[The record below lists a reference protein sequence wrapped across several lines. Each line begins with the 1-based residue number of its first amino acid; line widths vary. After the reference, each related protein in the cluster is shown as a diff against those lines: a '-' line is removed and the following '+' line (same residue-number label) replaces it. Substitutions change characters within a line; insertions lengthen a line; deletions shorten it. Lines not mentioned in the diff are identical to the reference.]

1 MGLPGF
7 KGLEHFSPTRMYVD
21 PDARLVL
28 VLNPKVATTFL
39 REALTDGLK
48 MSRAWADAS
57 QGRYRAF
64 GMARRFPTARVR
76 DYLAVL
82 RRPDDFAFHAFV
94 RNPYARLLSAW
105 KDKFY
110 NGHHRGYPK
119 RFLGTRLNTMR
130 AFARANAMPGGEDGT
145 LIPFETFI
153 ANVLAGEIGR
163 MDHHWDAQHSVL
175 MMDRFRYARLFR
187 IENERDAGMVEV
199 FSKLGIPRDWT
210 LARAREARNESG
222 RDKAAGYTEAM
233 AEAVYAKFR
242 RDFETFGYDAASW
255 RD

>member
-7 KGLEHFSPTRMYVD
+7 RGLEHFSPTRMYVD
-21 PDARLVL
+21 APARLVL

-48 MSRAWADAS
+48 LHRGWSDAS
-57 QGRYRAF
+57 EGRYRIF

-76 DYLAVL
+76 DYIAVL
-82 RRPDDFAFHAFV
+82 RRPEDFRLYAFV

-105 KDKFY
+105 KDKFF

-130 AFARANAMPGGEDGT
+130 AFARAHGLPGGEEDT

-175 MMDRFRYARLFR
+175 MMDRFRYERLYR
-187 IENERDAGMVEV
+187 IETERDVGMVDI
-199 FSKLGIPRDWT
+199 FSKLGIAQQWT

-222 RDKAAGYTEAM
+222 RDKSAGYTEAT
-233 AEAVYAKFR
+233 AQQVFNKFR
-242 RDFETFGYDAASW
+242 RDFESFGYDAESW